1 MYFLDSNT
9 CIYFLNGR
17 FESVRDQILKTS
29 PKNIKI
35 ASIVQAELLLGAY
48 KSQHKQQT
56 LQKVENFLS
65 AFEIV
70 PFSEQSSYHY
80 ADIS

>member
-17 FESVRDQILKTS
+17 FESVRDKILNTP

-48 KSQHKQQT
+48 KSQHKQKT
-56 LQKVENFLS
+56 LQKVETFLS
-65 AFEIV
+65 AFEII
-70 PFSEQSSYHY
+70 PFTEQTSYPY
-80 ADIS
+80 SIFI